1 MNSRKDLNLTA
12 QACEPAVSRTSRIG
26 RSPRDRVVPFG
37 AAPAASAA
45 APATSVHQ
53 AAGPA

>member
-12 QACEPAVSRTSRIG
+12 QACEPVMIRTPRIA
-26 RSPRDRVVPFG
+26 RSPADRAGPSG

-45 APATSVHQ
+45 APATSAHQ

>member
-12 QACEPAVSRTSRIG
+12 QACEPVVSRTSRIG